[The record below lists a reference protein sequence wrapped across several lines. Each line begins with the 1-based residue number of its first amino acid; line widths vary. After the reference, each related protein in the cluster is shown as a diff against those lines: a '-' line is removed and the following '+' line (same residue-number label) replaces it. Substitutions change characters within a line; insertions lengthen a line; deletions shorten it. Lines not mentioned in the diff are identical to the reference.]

1 MMTKSWGVF
10 MLGLVWLVGLAGA
23 SGAADLK
30 FDPDSGVAATLTLK
44 GSTIT
49 YRAYENVPY
58 VSRPAEAKVQVM
70 NIYIPEPY
78 FEGGTLGGYTA
89 ETAPI
94 FFPNTVGGYLPGA
107 PGGPGEDRDGNPNA
121 SFWALSRGYV
131 VASPGVRGRTTQDE
145 SGRYTGKAPACIID
159 LKAAVRYLHH
169 NDKRMPGDAARIVS
183 NGTSA
188 GGALSALLGATGNA
202 PDYEP
207 YLSSLGA
214 AEASDDIFAV
224 SAYCPI
230 TNLEHADMA
239 YEWLFNGV
247 NDYEQTMIP
256 GTMPSPGGRA
266 VISQEA
272 RPKIKGTLTEEQI
285 RASDELKRRFTEYL
299 NGLNLE
305 GNGTTLTLDADGEG
319 SFKDYV
325 GSWVIASAQKA
336 MDKGTDLSG
345 LEWLSVRDGKVT
357 AADFGAYIRYV
368 GRMKTAPAFD
378 APDLS
383 TGENE
388 LFGTQSIK
396 ARHFTHFGQDHDT
409 AGGSL
414 AESTIIKMLNPMNY
428 IGLDGATSARH
439 WRIRHGAIDRDTALA
454 VPVILAAALE
464 KAGLDV
470 DFAVPWGQGHG
481 GDYDLDELFDWIRSV
496 CAEGR

>member
-1 MMTKSWGVF
+1 MTKSWNVF
-10 MLGLVWLVGLAGA
+10 ILGLVWLVGLAGA
-23 SGAADLK
+23 IGAADLE
-30 FDPDSGVAATLTLK
+30 FDLDSGVTETLTLN
-44 GSTIT
+44 GNTIA

-94 FFPNTVGGYLPGA
+94 FFPNTVGGYLPGG
-107 PGGPGEDRDGNPNA
+107 PGGPGEDRNGNPNA

-169 NDKRMPGDAARIVS
+169 NDKRMPGNAARIVS

-188 GGALSALLGATGNA
+188 GGALSALLGATGNV

-285 RASDELKRRFTEYL
+285 QASGELKRRFTEYL

-305 GNGTTLTLDADGEG
+305 GNGTTLTLNADGEG
-319 SFKDYV
+319 SFKD
-325 GSWVIASAQKA
+325 
-336 MDKGTDLSG
+336 
-345 LEWLSVRDGKVT
+345 
-357 AADFGAYIRYV
+357 
-368 GRMKTAPAFD
+368 
-378 APDLS
+378 
-383 TGENE
+383 
-388 LFGTQSIK
+388 
-396 ARHFTHFGQDHDT
+396 
-409 AGGSL
+409 
-414 AESTIIKMLNPMNY
+414 
-428 IGLDGATSARH
+428 
-439 WRIRHGAIDRDTALA
+439 
-454 VPVILAAALE
+454 
-464 KAGLDV
+464 
-470 DFAVPWGQGHG
+470 
-481 GDYDLDELFDWIRSV
+481 
-496 CAEGR
+496 